1 MKKFILAF
9 MATAFSLMAVA
20 NAQTNRL
27 AKTTWELEKRNADGS
42 IVFKKAKPIKFPDE
56 QGKFNFLQFEAD
68 KNYHTGNSCFHMMG
82 TYNIYSDGQVQIS
95 EGIADMS
102 SGCDEPKALSGTYDF
117 KIDKGSLTLIPAKN

>member
-1 MKKFILAF
+1 MKNFILIC
-9 MATAFSLMAVA
+9 MVTAFSLLSVA

-27 AKTTWELEKRNADGS
+27 AKTTWELEKRNTDGS

-82 TYNIYSDGQVQIS
+82 NYNVYTDGQVEIS

-102 SGCDEPKALSGTYDF
+102 SDCKEPKAISGTYDF
-117 KIDKGSLTLIPAKN
+117 KIDKGLLTLTPVKN